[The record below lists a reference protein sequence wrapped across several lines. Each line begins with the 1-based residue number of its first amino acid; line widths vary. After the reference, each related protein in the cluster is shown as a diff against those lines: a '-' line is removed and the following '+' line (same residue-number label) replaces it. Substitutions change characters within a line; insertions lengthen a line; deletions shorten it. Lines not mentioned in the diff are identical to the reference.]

1 MKDVMKKR
9 WRRDCFIVS
18 CLCILLARVTV
29 NAETEPGNK
38 GKGEPVFYF
47 IPGQRVKSGTAIG
60 MIKRPEY
67 AWNNEKESVYG
78 KITWYEAQ
86 YRCELEEDMELSGE
100 AGDIWK
106 LIWIFEPDPRFGTYE
121 NAEGIVSITI
131 TEEDVPDYTV
141 DASVLE
147 EAWNAFVPE
156 DEQEKETEELGE
168 NLESEEKTENS
179 IVVEIPSNDGDTH
192 KKDEIYESV
201 SGITN
206 GPVKVTSD
214 EGITGNLLNGVGS
227 AITGVGAV
235 GNMEPGLEEW
245 YIESNYSDEIENMD
259 SNQTENRDAMKED
272 DFYDAGRDYPV
283 MVTEN
288 SDREESMLMAQES
301 SNSGSSFSETEKSEK
316 SETRKEAP
324 KTGDTISTVFW
335 KVLLLCSV
343 AIIVTVYS
351 LNGTQEQP

>member
-1 MKDVMKKR
+1 M
-9 WRRDCFIVS
+9 
-18 CLCILLARVTV
+18 
-29 NAETEPGNK
+29 
-38 GKGEPVFYF
+38 
-47 IPGQRVKSGTAIG
+47 
-60 MIKRPEY
+60 
-67 AWNNEKESVYG
+67 
-78 KITWYEAQ
+78 
-86 YRCELEEDMELSGE
+86 
-100 AGDIWK
+100 
-106 LIWIFEPDPRFGTYE
+106 
-121 NAEGIVSITI
+121 
-131 TEEDVPDYTV
+131 PDYTV

-147 EAWNAFVPE
+147 EAWNAFMPE
-156 DEQEKETEELGE
+156 DEQERETEELGE

-235 GNMEPGLEEW
+235 GNTESGLEEW
-245 YIESNYSDEIENMD
+245 YVESNNYSDEIENMD
-259 SNQTENRDAMKED
+259 SNQTEYRDALKED
-272 DFYDAGRDYPV
+272 DFNDAESDYPAMV
-283 MVTEN
+283 MEN
-288 SDREESMLMAQES
+288 SDREESMLTAQES

-324 KTGDTISTVFW
+324 KTGDTISTAFW
-335 KVLLLCSV
+335 KVLLLCSA

-351 LNGTQEQP
+351 VNGNQFQP